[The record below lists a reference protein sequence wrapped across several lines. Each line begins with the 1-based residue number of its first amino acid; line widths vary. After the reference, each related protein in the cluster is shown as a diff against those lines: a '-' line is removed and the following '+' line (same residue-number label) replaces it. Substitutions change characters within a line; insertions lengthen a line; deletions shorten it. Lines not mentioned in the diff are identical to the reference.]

1 MTDFADRAVA
11 VVGGDFDE
19 DGDATRVWE
28 KTDLPDPWTLQ
39 QASASIMGLESLRED
54 MVPTL
59 WLVGESRS
67 EVTGVD
73 MEVMAGDMLVVEGEM
88 VAAAEGV
95 DEKLRA

>member
-1 MTDFADRAVA
+1 
-11 VVGGDFDE
+11 
-19 DGDATRVWE
+19 
-28 KTDLPDPWTLQ
+28 
-39 QASASIMGLESLRED
+39 MGLESLRED

-73 MEVMAGDMLVVEGEM
+73 MEVMAGDMLVGEGEM

-95 DEKLRA
+95 DESLRA